1 LGNGVNIAPLNG
13 FSQVMFVGGSS
24 LGGVR
29 RKEGM
34 KGKSHKVPSMR
45 FTERYEYLLLE
56 LQSRTRAVDISA
68 TINEIK
74 ESGRG
79 QASKTYRWVNGY
91 AGAWRLI
98 IK

>member
-1 LGNGVNIAPLNG
+1 MGNGVNIAPLNG

-56 LQSRTRAVDISA
+56 LRSLSKALDISA
-68 TINEIK
+68 TINGIRET
-74 ESGRG
+74 GRG
-79 QASKTYRWVNGY
+79 QASKTYSWVKGY